1 MRRKFRDGRF
11 LTTEKISPLKE
22 KTPEGYLLCR
32 DVPISRVGSFEYS
45 AAEVGLP
52 NIGRAVQVWRPEEQ
66 IFNPETIASFEA
78 KPVVI
83 GHARFADPDNWREIA
98 VGTTQN
104 VRRGEGDKSDFLLA
118 DLLLTD
124 RKAIEAVESG
134 DLKEVSCGYD
144 ADTQETPQGIEQ
156 IGIVGNHVA
165 LVVSARCS
173 GCKIGDG
180 SMTTSL
186 KTRLRKLFRDGNED
200 AFNEEVD
207 KLQVQ
212 DDDAPDAAPAPAP
225 TPTLEERLAKLEV
238 TVAALAKGLAQKP
251 VGDAD
256 TPPVPDAQAIIG
268 DAEALCP
275 GMKKPVG
282 DAKGGKF
289 TRNQIERVMR
299 TALKGAGVKQFGDSS
314 ELDGKALDIAFKA
327 AVAMSKSGKNPRASG
342 TRTSMPRGS
351 AGDITRGMFDYTTEV
366 KQNDTTTPVA
376 DDGVLVSLTATGK
389 ATPATDASKV
399 YGIAVRDY
407 RQVGPDGKAWPKDA
421 FVCILRRGYS

>member
-212 DDDAPDAAPAPAP
+212 DGDAPDAAPAPAPTPAP
-225 TPTLEERLAKLEV
+225 TPTLEERLAKLEAM
-238 TVAALAKGLAQKP
+238 VAAIAKAQTQKS

-256 TPPVPDAQAIIG
+256 TPPAPDAGADQNDDNELIDDPDAQAIIG

-327 AVAMSKSGKNPRASG
+327 AVAMSKSGKNPKASG
-342 TRTSMPRGS
+342 TRYGDS
-351 AGDITRGMFDYTTEV
+351 AEDSVNSIAYV
-366 KQNDTTTPVA
+366 QKKLNDFWGA
-376 DDGVLVSLTATGK
+376 K
-389 ATPATDASKV
+389 
-399 YGIAVRDY
+399 
-407 RQVGPDGKAWPKDA
+407 
-421 FVCILRRGYS
+421 

>member
-52 NIGRAVQVWRPEEQ
+52 NIGHAVQVWRPEEQ

-225 TPTLEERLAKLEV
+225 TPTLEERLAKLEA

-256 TPPVPDAQAIIG
+256 TPPVPDDDDELIDDPDAQAIIG

-342 TRTSMPRGS
+342 TRYGDS
-351 AGDITRGMFDYTTEV
+351 AEDSVNSIAYV
-366 KQNDTTTPVA
+366 QKKLNDFWGA
-376 DDGVLVSLTATGK
+376 K
-389 ATPATDASKV
+389 
-399 YGIAVRDY
+399 
-407 RQVGPDGKAWPKDA
+407 
-421 FVCILRRGYS
+421 

>member
-52 NIGRAVQVWRPEEQ
+52 NIGHAVQVWRPEEQ

-78 KPVVI
+78 KPVLI

-212 DDDAPDAAPAPAP
+212 DGDAPDGAPAPAPTPAP
-225 TPTLEERLAKLEV
+225 TPTLEERLAKLEA

-256 TPPVPDAQAIIG
+256 TPPVPDDTVDPDDEPIDDPDAQAIIG

-327 AVAMSKSGKNPRASG
+327 AVAMSKSGKNPKASG
-342 TRTSMPRGS
+342 TRYGDS
-351 AGDITRGMFDYTTEV
+351 AEDSVNSIAYV
-366 KQNDTTTPVA
+366 QKKLNDFWGA
-376 DDGVLVSLTATGK
+376 K
-389 ATPATDASKV
+389 
-399 YGIAVRDY
+399 
-407 RQVGPDGKAWPKDA
+407 
-421 FVCILRRGYS
+421 

>member
-156 IGIVGNHVA
+156 IGLVGNHVA

-212 DDDAPDAAPAPAP
+212 DGDAPDTTPAPAPTPAP
-225 TPTLEERLAKLEV
+225 TPTLEERLAKLEAM
-238 TVAALAKGLAQKP
+238 VAALAKGLAQKP

-256 TPPVPDAQAIIG
+256 TPPVPDDTVDSGDDELIDDPDAQAIIG

-327 AVAMSKSGKNPRASG
+327 AVAMSKSGKNPKASG
-342 TRTSMPRGS
+342 TRYGDS
-351 AGDITRGMFDYTTEV
+351 AEDSVNSIAYV
-366 KQNDTTTPVA
+366 QKKLNDFWGA
-376 DDGVLVSLTATGK
+376 K
-389 ATPATDASKV
+389 
-399 YGIAVRDY
+399 
-407 RQVGPDGKAWPKDA
+407 
-421 FVCILRRGYS
+421 

>member
-52 NIGRAVQVWRPEEQ
+52 SLTGSSVHVLRPEEQ

-212 DDDAPDAAPAPAP
+212 DGDAPDGAPAPAPTPAP
-225 TPTLEERLAKLEV
+225 TPTLEERLAKLEAA
-238 TVAALAKGLAQKP
+238 VAAIAKAQTQKP
-251 VGDAD
+251 MGDAD
-256 TPPVPDAQAIIG
+256 TPPAPDAGADQNDDNDLIDDPDAQAIIG

-327 AVAMSKSGKNPRASG
+327 AVAMSKSGKNPKASG
-342 TRTSMPRGS
+342 TRYGDS
-351 AGDITRGMFDYTTEV
+351 AEDSVNSIAYV
-366 KQNDTTTPVA
+366 QKKLNDFWGA
-376 DDGVLVSLTATGK
+376 K
-389 ATPATDASKV
+389 
-399 YGIAVRDY
+399 
-407 RQVGPDGKAWPKDA
+407 
-421 FVCILRRGYS
+421 

>member
-52 NIGRAVQVWRPEEQ
+52 NIGHAVQVWRPEEQ

-225 TPTLEERLAKLEV
+225 TPTLEERLAKLEA
-238 TVAALAKGLAQKP
+238 TMAALAKGLAQKP

-256 TPPVPDAQAIIG
+256 TPPVPDDDDELIDDPDAQAIIG

-342 TRTSMPRGS
+342 TRYGDS
-351 AGDITRGMFDYTTEV
+351 AEDSVNSIAYV
-366 KQNDTTTPVA
+366 QKKLNDFWGA
-376 DDGVLVSLTATGK
+376 K
-389 ATPATDASKV
+389 
-399 YGIAVRDY
+399 
-407 RQVGPDGKAWPKDA
+407 
-421 FVCILRRGYS
+421 

>member
-52 NIGRAVQVWRPEEQ
+52 NIGHAVQVWRPEEQ

-212 DDDAPDAAPAPAP
+212 DDDAPVAAPAPAP
-225 TPTLEERLAKLEV
+225 TPTLEERLAKLEA

-256 TPPVPDAQAIIG
+256 TPPVPDDDDELIDDPDAQAIIG

-342 TRTSMPRGS
+342 TRYGDS
-351 AGDITRGMFDYTTEV
+351 AEDSVNSIAYV
-366 KQNDTTTPVA
+366 QKKLNDFWGA
-376 DDGVLVSLTATGK
+376 K
-389 ATPATDASKV
+389 
-399 YGIAVRDY
+399 
-407 RQVGPDGKAWPKDA
+407 
-421 FVCILRRGYS
+421 

>member
-52 NIGRAVQVWRPEEQ
+52 SLTGSSVHVLRPEEQ

-212 DDDAPDAAPAPAP
+212 DGDAPDATPAPAPTPAP
-225 TPTLEERLAKLEV
+225 TPTLEERLAKLEAA
-238 TVAALAKGLAQKP
+238 VAAIAKAQTQRP

-256 TPPVPDAQAIIG
+256 TPPAPDAGADQNDDNDLIDDPDAQAIIG

-327 AVAMSKSGKNPRASG
+327 ADRYVQVRKESEGQR
-342 TRTSMPRGS
+342 
-351 AGDITRGMFDYTTEV
+351 YT
-366 KQNDTTTPVA
+366 
-376 DDGVLVSLTATGK
+376 
-389 ATPATDASKV
+389 
-399 YGIAVRDY
+399 
-407 RQVGPDGKAWPKDA
+407 
-421 FVCILRRGYS
+421 LRRQR

>member
-52 NIGRAVQVWRPEEQ
+52 NIGCAVQVWRPEEQ

-144 ADTQETPQGIEQ
+144 ADTQETPEGIEQ

-212 DDDAPDAAPAPAP
+212 DGDAPDGAPAPAPTPAP
-225 TPTLEERLAKLEV
+225 TPTLEERLAKLEAA
-238 TVAALAKGLAQKP
+238 VAAIAKAQTQKP

-256 TPPVPDAQAIIG
+256 TPPAPNAGADQNDDNELIDDPDAQAIIG

-327 AVAMSKSGKNPRASG
+327 AVAMSKSGKNPKASG
-342 TRTSMPRGS
+342 TRYGDS
-351 AGDITRGMFDYTTEV
+351 AEDSVNSIAYV
-366 KQNDTTTPVA
+366 QKKLNDFWGA
-376 DDGVLVSLTATGK
+376 K
-389 ATPATDASKV
+389 
-399 YGIAVRDY
+399 
-407 RQVGPDGKAWPKDA
+407 
-421 FVCILRRGYS
+421 

>member
-52 NIGRAVQVWRPEEQ
+52 NIGHAVQVWRPEEQ

-212 DDDAPDAAPAPAP
+212 DGDAPDATPAPAP
-225 TPTLEERLAKLEV
+225 TPAPALTLEERLAKLEA

-256 TPPVPDAQAIIG
+256 TPPVPDDTVDPDDDDELIDDPDAQAIIG

-327 AVAMSKSGKNPRASG
+327 AVAMSKSGKNPKASG
-342 TRTSMPRGS
+342 TRYGDS
-351 AGDITRGMFDYTTEV
+351 AEDSVNSIAYV
-366 KQNDTTTPVA
+366 QKKLNDFWGA
-376 DDGVLVSLTATGK
+376 K
-389 ATPATDASKV
+389 
-399 YGIAVRDY
+399 
-407 RQVGPDGKAWPKDA
+407 
-421 FVCILRRGYS
+421 